1 MKYRFQSDFSEQLW
15 RAFTL
20 TNNLVW
26 RIFGI
31 RLSRNAPIGVG
42 LELID
47 PHAAAVIKNVFLRTM
62 TDENRIHNLILATRY
77 ISENKLKGDIVECGV
92 WRGGSMMAIAET
104 LVQIRESNRVLYLFD
119 TYSGMTEPSKIDK
132 TFKGELASKMM
143 QTSPESN
150 VQYVPGV
157 LAFATLAD
165 VKQGMETTGYPSQNI
180 VYVQGDVA
188 ITLKQNNIPEEIA
201 ILRLDTDW
209 HESTKIELET
219 LWPRLVEG
227 GILILDDYDHWVG
240 AKKAVDEFFASLHRN
255 PFMMKMSSGRIIIK

>member
-47 PHAAAVIKNVFLRTM
+47 PHAAAIIKNVFLRTM

-77 ISENKLKGDIVECGV
+77 ISENKLKGDIVEC
-92 WRGGSMMAIAET
+92 MMAIAET

-132 TFKGELASKMM
+132 TFKGEPASKMM